1 MLLLPLLLSLAP
13 QAPTVGLGGLGK
25 IDFPNSGAPAAQADF
40 LRGALLL
47 HSFEYDDSAEAFRA
61 AEAADPGFALA
72 FWGEAMTHAHPIW
85 QEEDVG
91 AAREALARL
100 APTPAAR
107 AEKAPTER
115 ERGLLAAAEI
125 LFGEGERAPRW
136 KAYAHAM
143 GELHGRFPQDDELAA
158 FHAVAL
164 LGSATNG
171 RDIPTY
177 MRAAAIA
184 EEILVRNPDH
194 PGALHYAIHSYD
206 DPVHAPLGLRMAR
219 HYGVVAAAAE
229 HALHMPSHI
238 YVALG
243 LWRDSVASNVA
254 SIAAGDARRA
264 RKGLGLDGR
273 AYHSLYW
280 LCYSELQLGHVAEA
294 RRRLEEMRRDVAAGP
309 SKRTRTHLVLMR
321 AAYVTATDDWA
332 GELARFE
339 VDLAGLERAPT
350 AAEAFVRAYGALR
363 RGEAPGAAGDTLAAL
378 VRERDP
384 KKPAAPAPADC
395 CSPAAQAA
403 YSPSERALSV
413 MEAELRAVLGAD
425 AAVVRRE
432 LEAAAAAEDAMGFD
446 FGPPTVV
453 KPAHELLGEWLLAA
467 GEPAAART
475 HFEAAL
481 RRAPG
486 RARAWL
492 GLARAARAAGDAE
505 LARATYADLAQQWS
519 EADADLAALAEV
531 RAGAR

>member
-1 MLLLPLLLSLAP
+1 MLLLPLLLALAL
-13 QAPTVGLGGLGK
+13 QAPAPGLGK
-25 IDFPNSGAPAAQADF
+25 IDFPNSGAPAAQAEF
-40 LRGALLL
+40 LRGMLLL
-47 HSFEYDDSAEAFRA
+47 HSFEYDDAAEAFRA
-61 AEAADPGFALA
+61 AEAADGGFALA
-72 FWGEAMTHAHPIW
+72 FWGEAMTHCHPIW
-85 QEEDVG
+85 QEEDLT
-91 AAREALARL
+91 AARAALERL

-125 LFGEGERAPRW
+125 LFGEGQRAPRW
-136 KAYAHAM
+136 KAYARSM
-143 GELHGRFPQDDELAA
+143 GELSGRFPQDDELAA

-164 LGSATNG
+164 LGSATDG

-184 EEILVRNPDH
+184 EEILVHNPDH

-219 HYGVVAAAAE
+219 RYGVVAAAAE

-280 LCYSELQLGHVAEA
+280 LCYSELQLGRVAEA

-321 AAYVTATDDWA
+321 AAYVCATDDWA

-339 VDLAGLERAPT
+339 VDVAGLERAPT
-350 AAEAFVRAYGALR
+350 AAEAFVRGYGALR
-363 RGEAPGAAGDTLAAL
+363 RGEAPGAAVDTLAAL

-384 KKPAAPAPADC
+384 KKAAAPADC
-395 CSPAAQAA
+395 CSPAGQAA

-413 MEAELRAVLGAD
+413 MEAELRAVLGSD

-486 RARAWL
+486 RARALL
-492 GLARAARAAGDAE
+492 GLARAARAAGEAE
-505 LARATYADLAQQWS
+505 LARTTYADLAERWS
-519 EADADLAALAEV
+519 EADPDLAALAEV
-531 RAGAR
+531 RAGAKAP